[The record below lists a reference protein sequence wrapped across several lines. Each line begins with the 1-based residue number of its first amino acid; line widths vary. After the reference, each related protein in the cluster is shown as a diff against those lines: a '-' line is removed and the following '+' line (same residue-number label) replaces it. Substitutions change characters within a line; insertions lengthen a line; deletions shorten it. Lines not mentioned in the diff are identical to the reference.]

1 MPVDLG
7 STIKKTSRFIFSSN
21 LLNNILGSS
30 LFLSILMSI
39 FMLLLVMI
47 IYPAKSGTPISVLCK
62 LFIYMFFGS
71 LAFIFLHDGIIKN
84 FFEEEE
90 LERQENDIL
99 QGTNSLNKDVV
110 YGKTMIDPTIKKP
123 DIKLAPVQK
132 KIEEPV
138 EEPVDKNTI
147 SDTVNLGNERLKG
160 VKLV

>member
-90 LERQENDIL
+90 MERQENDIL
-99 QGTNSLNKDVV
+99 QGTNSLNQDVV
-110 YGKTMIDPTIKKP
+110 YGKTMIDPTIKKT

-132 KIEEPV
+132 KIEEPT
-138 EEPVDKNTI
+138 EESADKNI
-147 SDTVNLGNERLKG
+147 ASDTINVGNEKLKG
-160 VKLV
+160 IKLV

>member
-90 LERQENDIL
+90 MERQENDIL
-99 QGTNSLNKDVV
+99 QGTNSLNKDSV
-110 YGKTMIDPTIKKP
+110 YGKTMIDPTIKKS

-132 KIEEPV
+132 KIEEPT
-138 EEPVDKNTI
+138 EEPVDKNI
-147 SDTVNLGNERLKG
+147 ASDTINVGSEKLKG
-160 VKLV
+160 IKLV

>member
-30 LFLSILMSI
+30 LFLSILISI
-39 FMLLLVMI
+39 FMLLVVMI
-47 IYPAKSGTPISVLCK
+47 NYPAKSGTPISVLCK

-90 LERQENDIL
+90 MERQENDVL
-99 QGTNSLNKDVV
+99 QGTNSLNQDIV

-123 DIKLAPVQK
+123 DIKLMSVQK
-132 KIEEPV
+132 KTIEEPPK
-138 EEPVDKNTI
+138 EDIQNTT
-147 SDTVNLGNERLKG
+147 SDTINIGSDRLNG
-160 VKLV
+160 IKLI

>member
-1 MPVDLG
+1 
-7 STIKKTSRFIFSSN
+7 
-21 LLNNILGSS
+21 
-30 LFLSILMSI
+30 
-39 FMLLLVMI
+39 
-47 IYPAKSGTPISVLCK
+47 
-62 LFIYMFFGS
+62 MFFGS

-99 QGTNSLNKDVV
+99 QGTNSLNQDVV
-110 YGKTMIDPTIKKP
+110 YGKTMVDPTIKKS

-138 EEPVDKNTI
+138 EEPADKNTV